1 MRRFFGRLNNLSSSP
16 TNGSPQQQQFVGNSP
31 RNVFAAEEELNE
43 DQYNMAFEFWN
54 PDFASDPA
62 EWERAFNV
70 EWDELKKS
78 LARPVKTLKDV
89 SQVCKHLEAMCKL
102 LVMEVNSLPV
112 ASIGPLLE
120 LVFAHNVYELVVRWA
135 KRIPVFLIPTC
146 QVSLFFISRQYN
158 IEDFR

>member
-1 MRRFFGRLNNLSSSP
+1 
-16 TNGSPQQQQFVGNSP
+16 
-31 RNVFAAEEELNE
+31 
-43 DQYNMAFEFWN
+43 
-54 PDFASDPA
+54 
-62 EWERAFNV
+62 
-70 EWDELKKS
+70 
-78 LARPVKTLKDV
+78 
-89 SQVCKHLEAMCKL
+89 
-102 LVMEVNSLPV
+102 MEVNSLPV